1 MVHENCPAGYS
12 IETVNT
18 DQETTSTITLTPEQE
33 QIIISH
39 AVITL
44 TPSVKTATR
53 CLFHQ
58 LFHT

>member
-1 MVHENCPAGYS
+1 MVGEIDPTGYS

-18 DQETTSTITLTPEQE
+18 EQETTSTVVLTPDQE

-53 CLFHQ
+53 
-58 LFHT
+58 